1 MGTNAVQG
9 KPCFASV
16 LCVCVCVCEHDVR
29 AKLSILKS
37 GQDRLAL
44 QASLSQCKSV
54 SQSNVLTTDRKT
66 RLTDSQAD
74 RPKGKQKHESRTANA
89 TQAEDVL

>member
-9 KPCFASV
+9 KPCFGDV
-16 LCVCVCVCEHDVR
+16 VCVHGVR

-44 QASLSQCKSV
+44 QAPLSHCESV
-54 SQSNVLTTDRKT
+54 KCLDNRHTD
-66 RLTDSQAD
+66 
-74 RPKGKQKHESRTANA
+74 TANWQPGRGTEQQTRKSHSTGTA
-89 TQAEDVL
+89 TGEKSISRKADCK

>member
-9 KPCFASV
+9 KPCFGDV
-16 LCVCVCVCEHDVR
+16 VCVCVHGVR

-54 SQSNVLTTDRKT
+54 SQSKCLDNRQID
-66 RLTDSQAD
+66 
-74 RPKGKQKHESRTANA
+74 TAN
-89 TQAEDVL
+89 